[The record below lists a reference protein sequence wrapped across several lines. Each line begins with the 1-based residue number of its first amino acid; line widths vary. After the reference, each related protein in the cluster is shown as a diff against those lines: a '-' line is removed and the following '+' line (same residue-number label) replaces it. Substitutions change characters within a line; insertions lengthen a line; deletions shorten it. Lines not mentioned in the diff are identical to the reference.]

1 MALGQLTVRSMWN
14 QKLVDIFKKATQY
27 DESVRILD
35 NKMNVNAAK
44 EPIVFSILGF
54 LLLVPSK
61 EKKEQHPFLKTFL
74 LYTALKSERILR
86 GIGLHYLI
94 TD

>member
-1 MALGQLTVRSMWN
+1 MWN
-14 QKLVDIFKKATQY
+14 KKLVDISQKARQY
-27 DESVRILD
+27 DESVLD
-35 NKMNVNAAK
+35 NKMYVNAAK
-44 EPIVFSILGF
+44 EPIFFSILGF